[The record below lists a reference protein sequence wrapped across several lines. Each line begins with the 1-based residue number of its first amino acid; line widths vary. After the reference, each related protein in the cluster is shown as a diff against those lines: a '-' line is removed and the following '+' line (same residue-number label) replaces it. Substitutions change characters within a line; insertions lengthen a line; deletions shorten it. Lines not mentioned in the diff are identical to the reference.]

1 MPAPLPG
8 STRRRK
14 ERAMSLSQDVKRPA
28 LNPFLKLV
36 LEMGPLMVFFFANS
50 RPALFRPLVEPFLP
64 VAALAGEQANILTA
78 TGVFMIVMLISLVV
92 TFALTRHLP
101 IMPLVTGVVV
111 LVFGGLTL
119 YFQDSLFIKLKPT
132 IVNTL
137 FGGVLLGGLVLGKS
151 LLPII
156 LDTVFQLDE
165 TGWRKLTLRW
175 GLFFLL
181 LALLNE
187 VVWRT
192 QSDDF
197 WVNFKVWGVMPL
209 TILFA
214 ISQTPLI
221 MKHQVAEDSR
231 SQHL

>member
-1 MPAPLPG
+1 
-8 STRRRK
+8 
-14 ERAMSLSQDVKRPA
+14 MSLSPIAKRPA
-28 LNPFLKLV
+28 LNPFLKLL

-50 RPALFRPLVEPFLP
+50 RPALFRPLAEPFLP
-64 VAALAGEQANILTA
+64 MAALAGEQANILTA
-78 TGVFMIVMLISLVV
+78 TAMFMIAMLVSLVV

-101 IMPLVTGVVV
+101 IMPLVTGAVV

-137 FGGVLLGGLVLGKS
+137 FGVALLGGLAFGKS

-165 TGWRKLTLRW
+165 AGWRKLTLRW
-175 GLFFLL
+175 GLFFIG
-181 LALLNE
+181 LAVLNE

-197 WVNFKVWGVMPL
+197 WVNFKVWGVMPI

-221 MKHQVAEDSR
+221 MKHQIPDDAG